1 MRQARDDYA
10 LVGLNA
16 IPEAEGEVVDAGAAG
31 VTRAGNDLIL
41 EGVCSDAVERCAD
54 LKNEPVAEALLAR
67 FVAVLRALDVRL
79 CERSDANRAG
89 QGAGCR
95 RSSRSTTSD
104 AGRAAS
110 R

>member
-89 QGAGCR
+89 QGAG
-95 RSSRSTTSD
+95 
-104 AGRAAS
+104 
-110 R
+110 